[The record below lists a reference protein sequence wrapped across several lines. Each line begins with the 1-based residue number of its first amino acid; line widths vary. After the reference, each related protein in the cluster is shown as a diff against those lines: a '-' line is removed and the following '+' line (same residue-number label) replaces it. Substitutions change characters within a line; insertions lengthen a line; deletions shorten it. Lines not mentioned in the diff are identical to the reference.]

1 MTGTSAPPLPRW
13 DGSDTLRAM
22 QKSMYARVSAIPVK
36 FPEAIEIQYV
46 GIDPDTNLETGEAYK
61 DDPRPWSE
69 VRSRIVTTPDELQAV
84 EETLKSGRV
93 AHLGNWDAIVDL
105 AE

>member
-1 MTGTSAPPLPRW
+1 
-13 DGSDTLRAM
+13 
-22 QKSMYARVSAIPVK
+22 MYARVNAIPVR

-46 GIDPDTNLETGEAYK
+46 GVDPDTDMETGEAYK

-69 VRSRIVTTPDELQAV
+69 VRSRIVMTPDELQAV
-84 EETLKSGRV
+84 EETLKGGEI
-93 AHLGNWDAIVDL
+93 AYLGKWDALVDL